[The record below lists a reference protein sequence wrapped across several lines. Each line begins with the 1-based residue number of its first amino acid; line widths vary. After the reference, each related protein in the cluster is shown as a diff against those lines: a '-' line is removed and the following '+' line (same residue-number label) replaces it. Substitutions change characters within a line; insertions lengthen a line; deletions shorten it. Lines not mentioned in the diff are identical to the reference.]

1 MKDRAIGCRY
11 RVGRK
16 GFSEEM
22 TLLRN
27 RVHYWDTW
35 LREMNFIRV
44 LKRKTNIAGASLPR
58 LEMLGESNRC

>member
-11 RVGRK
+11 RVDRK
-16 GFSEEM
+16 GFSEDM

-27 RVHYWDTW
+27 RVYYWDTW

-44 LKRKTNIAGASLPR
+44 LKKENKYCKAIFAKVRNAR
-58 LEMLGESNRC
+58 RV